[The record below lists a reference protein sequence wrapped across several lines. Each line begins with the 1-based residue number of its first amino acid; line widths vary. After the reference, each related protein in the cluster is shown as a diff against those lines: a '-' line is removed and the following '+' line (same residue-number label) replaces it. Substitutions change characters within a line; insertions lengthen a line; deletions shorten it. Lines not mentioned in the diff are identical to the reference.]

1 MSSRPILLL
10 VLAALGAAPSAAQAD
25 GTAGAGLTYLSF
37 LGGSL
42 TDEVLAVARGPGDT
56 LLLAGTTTSAAFPT
70 TSGAT
75 QRALAGYSDAF
86 VAAVDLASGELLW
99 STLLGGNDP
108 GFLVREEA
116 AAVALDPSGDVWIAG
131 AANSADFPATPG
143 AVQVGVAGGT
153 DAFVARLHPGGA
165 LAWCS
170 LLGGS
175 ANDRANALAA
185 GGGGVVLAGRTAS
198 KGGGAAAPFPTTPG
212 AFDTS
217 FNSLFFTDD
226 AFVARLSGD
235 GATLEWSTFLGGT
248 VRDEAFALALRADG
262 GALVAGLTTSSDF
275 PATPGAFDPG
285 FNGPDA
291 GESDGFVARLL
302 PDGSALAFASFLGGA
317 DVDELRAL
325 ALDASGAVVVA
336 GSTLGADVPV
346 TPGAAQPAS
355 AGGRDAL
362 LARLSADGATLEL
375 CTYLGG
381 GGDDE
386 ARGLALG
393 AFGELVVA
401 GRSASADFPVTAGGG
416 APAGGQ
422 DAFVAKLPAAGGA
435 LLHAALLG
443 GAGDDEACGLALDG
457 FGAALLGG
465 TTDSAALPVTPDAH
479 DASFGGALDGLV
491 ARLALPPWANVGF
504 SKAGGGGLH
513 PRLVGTGTLATG
525 TPGALT
531 LSQAKPG
538 ALWYLFVGFAEG
550 YLPFKQ
556 GTLVPFPVS
565 ITLALPTLPDGS
577 LPLAWPAWPALPP
590 GLALAFQGWI
600 ADPGA
605 TAGAS
610 ATNGLRGVQP

>member
-1 MSSRPILLL
+1 MPSRALPVVL
-10 VLAALGAAPSAAQAD
+10 LAALLAAPAAAQAD
-25 GTAGAGLTYLSF
+25 GTAGAGITYASF

-56 LLLAGTTTSAAFPT
+56 LLVAGTTSSATFPT
-70 TSGAT
+70 TPGAA
-75 QRALAGYSDAF
+75 QRSLAGYSDAF
-86 VAAVDLASGELLW
+86 VAAFDLSSGQLLW

-116 AAVALDPSGDVWIAG
+116 AAVALDPSGDVWVAG
-131 AANSADFPATPG
+131 ASNSADFPATSG
-143 AVQVGVAGGT
+143 AVQTVAAGGT

-175 ANDRANALAA
+175 AGERANALAA
-185 GGGGVVLAGRTAS
+185 GGGGVLLAGRTAS
-198 KGGGAAAPFPTTPG
+198 KSGGAAVPFPTTPG
-212 AFDTS
+212 AFDTT

-235 GATLEWSTFLGGT
+235 GATLQWSTFLGGT
-248 VRDEAFALALRADG
+248 VRDEVCALALRADG

-275 PATPGAFDPG
+275 PSTPGAYDRS
-285 FNGPDA
+285 FNGPNA
-291 GESDGFVARLL
+291 GESDGFVARLAV
-302 PDGSALAFASFLGGA
+302 DGSALVFSTFLGGA
-317 DVDELRAL
+317 DVDELHAL
-325 ALDASGAVVVA
+325 ALDAAGAVAVA
-336 GSTLGADVPV
+336 GSTLGADLPV
-346 TPGAAQPAS
+346 TAGAAQPAA

-362 LARLSADGATLEL
+362 LARLSADGGTLEL
-375 CTYLGG
+375 STYFGG
-381 GGDDE
+381 SGDDE

-393 AFGELVVA
+393 PFGELVLA
-401 GRSASADFPVTAGGG
+401 GCSASADFPVTAGGG

-422 DAFVAKLPAAGGA
+422 DVFVAKLPAAGGA
-435 LLHAALLG
+435 ALHATLLG
-443 GAGDDEACGLALDG
+443 GAADDEARGLALDD

-465 TTDSAALPVTPDAH
+465 TTGSALLPVTPDAA
-479 DASFGGALDGLV
+479 DGSYGGALDGLV
-491 ARLALPPWANVGF
+491 ARVALPPWANLGF
-504 SKAGGGGLH
+504 SKPGTGGLH
-513 PRLVGTGTLATG
+513 PRLAGTGTLQTG
-525 TPGALT
+525 SPGALT
-531 LSQAKPG
+531 LTQGQPG

-550 YLPFKQ
+550 YVPFKQ

-565 ITLALPTLPDGS
+565 VTLPLPTLPDGS

-590 GLALAFQGWI
+590 GLPLAFQGWI